1 MTTRDRPLATGDP
14 SAVRARNAVFAV
26 FALNGL
32 AFANW
37 ISRIPAIRDELDLTA
52 GQLGLL
58 LLTLS
63 AGSVLA
69 LPAAGAIVLRI
80 GPARTVLGGAVL
92 ASAGIVVLGVGGGS
106 VGNVVLAAAGLFAF
120 GAGSGVW
127 DVAMNVEGADV
138 ERRLGRTI
146 MPRFHAA
153 WSLGSVTGAGLG
165 AVAAG
170 FETPLDAH
178 LSVAALVILAGVIAA
193 VRSFT
198 PVAPAV
204 DASADDGAGK
214 PRHPMAAWLE
224 PRTLLIGLLV
234 LSAAL
239 TEGAAND
246 WLALGLVDGYGASH
260 AVAATGFAVFVS
272 AMTSGR
278 LFGTWLLDRYGR
290 VVVLRSGI
298 AIAIGG
304 LALYVFG
311 GSLPM
316 AMIGALL
323 WGLGASLGFPVG
335 MSAAADDGSFAAARV
350 SVVASIGYTAFLA
363 GPPLIGLLADRVGV
377 LRALLVII
385 ATLVLSFAVTG
396 SARPR
401 HSVPAERS

>member
-1 MTTRDRPLATGDP
+1 MTIGDRPLATGDP
-14 SAVRARNAVFAV
+14 SLLRTRNAVFAV

-63 AGSVLA
+63 AGSVLG

-92 ASAGIVVLGVGGGS
+92 VSAGMAVIGVGGGS

-170 FETPLDAH
+170 FDTSLDAH
-178 LSVAALVILAGVIAA
+178 LSVAAVVILAGVIAA

-204 DASADDGAGK
+204 DATADNGGGK

-260 AVAATGFAVFVS
+260 AVAAIGFAVFVS
-272 AMTSGR
+272 AMTTGR
-278 LFGTWLLDRYGR
+278 VSGTWLLDRYGR

-304 LALYVFG
+304 LALFVLG
-311 GSLPM
+311 GSLPL

-401 HSVPAERS
+401 RSVPAERS

>member
-1 MTTRDRPLATGDP
+1 
-14 SAVRARNAVFAV
+14 
-26 FALNGL
+26 
-32 AFANW
+32 
-37 ISRIPAIRDELDLTA
+37 
-52 GQLGLL
+52 
-58 LLTLS
+58 
-63 AGSVLA
+63 
-69 LPAAGAIVLRI
+69 
-80 GPARTVLGGAVL
+80 
-92 ASAGIVVLGVGGGS
+92 
-106 VGNVVLAAAGLFAF
+106 
-120 GAGSGVW
+120 
-127 DVAMNVEGADV
+127 
-138 ERRLGRTI
+138 

-170 FETPLDAH
+170 FDTPLDAH
-178 LSVAALVILAGVIAA
+178 LSVAAVVILAGVVAA

-204 DASADDGAGK
+204 DATPDDGAGK

-246 WLALGLVDGYGASH
+246 WLALALVDGYGASH
-260 AVAATGFAVFVS
+260 AVGAVGFAVFVS
-272 AMTSGR
+272 AMTTGR
-278 LFGTWLLDRYGR
+278 VSGTWLLDRYGR

-304 LALYVFG
+304 LALFVLG
-311 GSLPM
+311 GSLAL
-316 AMIGALL
+316 AMVGALL

-335 MSAAADDGSFAAARV
+335 MSAAADDGSFAAPRV

-377 LRALLVII
+377 LQALLVII
-385 ATLVLSFAVTG
+385 ATLVLSLAVTAAA
-396 SARPR
+396 SPP

>member
-1 MTTRDRPLATGDP
+1 MTTGDRPLATGDP
-14 SAVRARNAVFAV
+14 SLLRTRNAVFAV

-63 AGSVLA
+63 AGSVLG

-92 ASAGIVVLGVGGGS
+92 VSAGMAVIGVGGGS

-170 FETPLDAH
+170 FDTSLDAH
-178 LSVAALVILAGVIAA
+178 LSVAAVVILAGVIAA

-204 DASADDGAGK
+204 DATADNGGGK

-260 AVAATGFAVFVS
+260 AVAAIGFAVFVS
-272 AMTSGR
+272 AMTTGR
-278 LFGTWLLDRYGR
+278 VSGTWLLDRYGR

-304 LALYVFG
+304 LALFVLG
-311 GSLPM
+311 GSLPL

-401 HSVPAERS
+401 RSVPAERS